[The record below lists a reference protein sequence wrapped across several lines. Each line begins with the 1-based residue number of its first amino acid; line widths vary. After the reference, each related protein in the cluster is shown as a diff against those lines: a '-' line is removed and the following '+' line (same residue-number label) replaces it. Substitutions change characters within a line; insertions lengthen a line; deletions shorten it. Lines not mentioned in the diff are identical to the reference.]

1 MKKVLSA
8 NTLKLIAVV
17 AMVLDHIAVG
27 FVAQTSVL
35 YFIMRTIGKIT
46 APIMCYFIAEGYFHT
61 HNLKRYML
69 RLLIFALISHFPYVL
84 YFSFANKVT
93 SSIMLPL
100 LLGLCALTLYKNE
113 TLSKPIR
120 YIGIVLCFIG
130 SLPCDWS
137 CMPVF
142 FILIFGIYHDNTHE
156 MLVRFSV
163 VGAIFALVNAIEDIH
178 TAYMAGVLLSVPL
191 LYMYSGQLGKKSPI
205 LKWSFYI
212 FYPAH
217 LLVLYAIKA
226 LLV

>member
-1 MKKVLSA
+1 MKKILSA
-8 NTLKLIAVV
+8 NTLKLIAII
-17 AMVLDHIAVG
+17 AMAVDHIAVG

-35 YFIMRTIGKIT
+35 YFIMRAIGKVT

-61 HNLKRYML
+61 HNLKKYML

-84 YFSFANKVT
+84 YFNPTNKIT
-93 SSIMLPL
+93 SSIILPL

-113 TLSKPIR
+113 SLSKPLR
-120 YIGIVLCFIG
+120 YIGIVLCFIV

-163 VGAIFALVNAIEDIH
+163 VGVIFALVNAIDDIH

-191 LYMYSGQLGKKSPI
+191 INMYSGLLGKKSPI
-205 LKWSFYI
+205 LKWGFYV

-217 LLVLYAIKA
+217 LLVLYAVKT